1 MPASPSRG
9 GVLESGGVPSIL
21 RVTADAAPQR
31 PDMGGVAPSPLLA
44 RMQAF
49 LPQLAAAN
57 EALVGG
63 EGGSEGCVEIIAPGE
78 AENGGDVMEVEG
90 AVGERE
96 DGEGERED
104 DGGEDDEGD
113 QDDGEGEGGF
123 SVRVEGGENSEEDCG
138 VEGKEGEGTLEGSN
152 RAVHMDLYVD
162 NTFGELVS
170 SDKDLGAKPSL
181 IEEVPSSGRGSVGE
195 K

>member
-1 MPASPSRG
+1 MPVSPSRG

-57 EALVGG
+57 EALAGG
-63 EGGSEGCVEIIAPGE
+63 AGCAEGCVEIIAPGE
-78 AENGGDVMEVEG
+78 AEDGREMMEVEG
-90 AVGERE
+90 PV
-96 DGEGERED
+96 GEGED
-104 DGGEDDEGD
+104 DVGEAGDDEAEED
-113 QDDGEGEGGF
+113 EGEGDAGF
-123 SVRVEGGENSEEDCG
+123 SVRVEGCEESDEECG
-138 VEGKEGEGTLEGSN
+138 VDGEEGEGTREESN

-162 NTFGELVS
+162 NTFGELVAS
-170 SDKDLGAKPSL
+170 EKDLGSKPSL
-181 IEEVPSSGRGSVGE
+181 IEEVPSGGPGSVGE